1 MQDAETVLSIIRDR
15 GRRRLPL
22 AGVYRQLYNP
32 ALYLLAYGNIHG
44 NAGAT
49 TPGTTEE
56 TVDGMSREKIGRI
69 VELVRTERYR
79 FTPVRRV
86 YIEKKGSTK
95 KRPLGIP
102 TWSDKLVQEVMR
114 LLLEAYYE
122 PRFSDR
128 SHGFR
133 ANRGCHTALNEVHR
147 WWRGTT
153 WFIEGDIKGC
163 FDNLDHGVL
172 LDILRCDIRDNRFL
186 RFVEGLLKAGYLE
199 DWTYHRTHSGSP
211 QGGVVSPIL
220 ANIYLD
226 RLDQFVENALV
237 PEYTRGSERK
247 RNPEYRRVQEAATKA
262 KARGDLERAEALR
275 KQQRQTPSKDTH
287 DPNYRRL
294 RYVRYADDFLLG
306 FAGPKEEAEAI
317 KRRIGDFLRDDLKL
331 ELSEDKTLV
340 THGRTGS
347 ARFLGYDLV
356 VNHDDTRL
364 TRQRNGKVMRIISS
378 GIGLKVPRDV
388 VAAKVRR
395 YTKNGK
401 AIPRFELLNNDPYT
415 VVAGYAREYRGFV
428 QYYRMAQN
436 LRTLSR
442 LRWVMEQSLAKTLAQ
457 KLNVSVAH
465 IHRRYG
471 QTVQTPTGPRK
482 TIRVTVGR
490 EGAQP
495 LVATW
500 GTTPLVRNTNVVL
513 DDATPGPFGHERNE
527 IVTRLLADT
536 CELCGSREDVEVH
549 HIRALKDLNKPG
561 RREKPFWQRVMA
573 ARNRKTLVVCR
584 ACHLAIHNGRPP
596 QTTKTTTESWRA
608 G

>member
-22 AGVYRQLYNP
+22 AGVYRQLDNP

-44 NAGAT
+44 NAGAM
-49 TPGTTEE
+49 TPGATAE
-56 TVDGMSREKIGRI
+56 TADGMSRQKIGRI
-69 VELVRTERYR
+69 VEAVRTERYR

-86 YIEKKGSTK
+86 DIEKKGPTK
-95 KRPLGIP
+95 ERPLGIP
-102 TWSDKLVQEVMR
+102 TWSDKLVQEVVR
-114 LLLEAYYE
+114 LLLEAYDE

-133 ANRGCHTALNEVHR
+133 PNRGCHTALSEVHR

-163 FDNLDHGVL
+163 FDHLDHGVL
-172 LDILRCDIRDNRFL
+172 LDILRQDIRDNRFL
-186 RFVEGLLKAGYLE
+186 RCVEGLLKAGYLE
-199 DWTYHRTHSGSP
+199 DWTYHATYSGSP

-226 RLDQFVENALV
+226 RLDQFVENTLV
-237 PEYTRGSERK
+237 PEYTRGTERK

-262 KARGDLERAEALR
+262 EARGDRERAKALR
-275 KQQRQTPSKDTH
+275 RLQRQTPSKDTH
-287 DPNYRRL
+287 DPGYRRL
-294 RYVRYADDFLLG
+294 RYVRYADDFLVG
-306 FAGPKEEAEAI
+306 FAGPKDEAEAI
-317 KRRIGDFLRDDLKL
+317 KRRIGAFLHDGLKL

-340 THGRTGS
+340 AHGRTGS

-356 VNHDDTRL
+356 VHHDDTRL
-364 TRQRNGKVMRIISS
+364 TRQRNGRVMRITSS

-388 VAAKVRR
+388 VTAKVRR
-395 YTKNGK
+395 YTRHGK
-401 AIPRFELLNNDPYT
+401 AVPRFELLNNDPYT
-415 VVAGYAREYRGFV
+415 VVAGYEREYRGLV
-428 QYYRMAQN
+428 QYYRMAQD

-457 KLNVSVAH
+457 KLNVSVAR

-471 QTVQTPTGPRK
+471 QTVQTPAGPRK

-490 EGAQP
+490 EDAKP

-500 GTTPLVRNTNVVL
+500 GTTPLIRNTNVVL
-513 DDATPGPFGHERNE
+513 NDAAPGPFGHERNE
-527 IVTRLLADT
+527 IVARLLADT
-536 CELCGSREDVEVH
+536 CELCGSRENVEVH

-561 RREKPFWQRVMA
+561 RRAKPFWQRVMA

-584 ACHLAIHNGRPP
+584 DCHLAIHNGRPP
-596 QTTKTTTESWRA
+596 QTTETTTESWRA